1 MSDVARRRRSIRTRA
16 TAWVAL
22 IALVV
27 GALGAAAFVVVLRHS
42 LHDGVR
48 SAAEQTLST
57 ISSRV
62 ETEGAGVVT
71 GQDDDLLVQLQ
82 TDSGS
87 VVAHGDD
94 AGGSTLSTD
103 DGAIVVRDDERWLLV
118 SDDVDAAGIDDA
130 ILVVGASLDD
140 ADDAVSTVIQLLV
153 IVVPIVVVAMA
164 ILTWIVVGRALR
176 PVERIRLDA
185 EAIRGA
191 GLHDRVVEPGTGDE
205 VDRLARTLNGML
217 GRLDAA
223 QSAQQRFVSD
233 ASHELRSP
241 LATVRQHAEL
251 ARLYPDETSLSE
263 LADVVLS
270 EGTRQQEL
278 VDSLLLLSRLDEIAP
293 STRSAVD
300 LDDVVLAEASRVRAL
315 GRVAVDSSQ
324 VAAVRVTGDERLLTM
339 AVRNLVDNAARH
351 AGSRVR
357 VSTALA
363 GDTVMLIVD
372 DDGAGIPEADRE
384 RVFDRFVRLDEGR
397 DRDSGGSGL
406 GLAIVESVVRSHG
419 GTVAVETAD
428 GGGARFVVRVPA
440 A

>member
-1 MSDVARRRRSIRTRA
+1 MSEVARRRRSIRTRA

-22 IALVV
+22 IALIV
-27 GALGAAAFVVVLRHS
+27 GALGASAFVVVLRHS

-48 SAAEQTLST
+48 AAAEQTLST
-57 ISSRV
+57 VSDRI
-62 ETEGAGVVT
+62 ETEGASVVT

-82 TDSGS
+82 SDSGT

-94 AGGSTLSTD
+94 AGDSPLSTA
-103 DGAIVVRDDERWLLV
+103 DGAIVDREDERWLLV
-118 SDDVDAAGIDDA
+118 SDGVEAAGIDDA
-130 ILVVGASLDD
+130 TLVVGASLDD
-140 ADDAVSTVIQLLV
+140 ADDAVSTVVQLL
-153 IVVPIVVVAMA
+153 IVVIPIVVVAMA
-164 ILTWIVVGRALR
+164 LLTWIVVGRALR
-176 PVERIRLDA
+176 PVERIRIDA
-185 EAIRGA
+185 EAIRA
-191 GLHDRVVEPGTGDE
+191 ANLHDRVVEPGTGDE

-217 GRLDAA
+217 DRLDTAH
-223 QSAQQRFVSD
+223 SAQQRFVSD

-263 LADVVLS
+263 LADVVLA
-270 EGTRQQEL
+270 EGDRQQEL
-278 VDSLLLLSRLDEIAP
+278 VNSLLLLSRLDEITP
-293 STRSAVD
+293 TTRSAVD
-300 LDDVVLAEASRVRAL
+300 LDDVVLAEASRVRSL

-324 VAAVRVTGDERLLTM
+324 VAAVRMTGDERLLAM

-351 AGSRVR
+351 AERRVR

-363 GDTVMLIVD
+363 GDTVVLMVD
-372 DDGAGIPEADRE
+372 DDGAGIPAADRE
-384 RVFDRFVRLDEGR
+384 RVFGRFVRLDEGR